1 MVIYDII
8 FLFVFIMIRF
18 LKLMWVFEIWYRNT
32 WQFIIGYK
40 LFLFFYDDQFE
51 FRFEVG
57 DEIAFFS
64 IIRFNKNFMSKS
76 RFFVSSKI
84 SIVCEVFQVF
94 LGFNLFVVWDG
105 LNLIIVFIIGNF
117 FLVFMLIMIEVV
129 FVVIRIFYCNIL

>member
-8 FLFVFIMIRF
+8 FSFVFIMIRF
-18 LKLMWVFEIWYRNT
+18 LKLMWVFEIRYRNT
-32 WQFIIGYK
+32 WQFIIGYE
-40 LFLFFYDDQFE
+40 LSLFFYDDQFE

-64 IIRFNKNFMSKS
+64 IIRFYENFVSKS
-76 RFFVSSKI
+76 RFFVSCKV

-105 LNLIIVFIIGNF
+105 LNLIKVFIIGNF